1 MSTIREISRDTRISV
16 VLPAFNESAI
26 LSDLY
31 RIVID
36 ILEKL
41 NVTYEMIFINDGST
55 DNSGEILDE
64 IAKKDPNVIV
74 IHLSRNFGHQP
85 ALQAGLE
92 YATGNA
98 VIVMDA
104 DMQDNPETI
113 PQFLKE
119 WQKGYD
125 IVYAVR
131 VNRKENIL
139 KRFFF
144 NAFYRLLKFISDTK
158 IPLNAGNFGLIDR
171 KVCKQIIS
179 FHEHDRYYPGL
190 RSWVGFKQKGIEI
203 DRGARYDDATRVG
216 LIGLFKLAKA
226 AIISFSSFPLTIF
239 LFFGIIA
246 LIMFLGLSIL
256 TLYHKFFL
264 GIASPGWASFL
275 ITVSF
280 FGAINALGIGILGE
294 YVIRIYSE
302 VRQRPLFLVERC
314 SNDPKE
320 RTKSKTCPENN
331 MTK

>member
-1 MSTIREISRDTRISV
+1 MSTVREISRDTRISV
-16 VLPAFNESAI
+16 VLPTFNESVI
-26 LSDLY
+26 LPDLY
-31 RIVID
+31 RAMTD
-36 ILEKL
+36 ILKKL
-41 NVTYEMIFINDGST
+41 NVIHEMIFVNDGST

-64 IAKKDPNVIV
+64 IAKEDLNVTV
-74 IHLSRNFGHQP
+74 IHLSRNFGHQS

-98 VIVMDA
+98 VIVMDS
-104 DMQDNPETI
+104 DMQDNPEAI

-125 IVYAVR
+125 IVYAIR
-131 VNRKENIL
+131 VKRKENIL

-144 NAFYRLLKFISDTK
+144 NAFYRLLTLIYDTK
-158 IPLNAGNFGLIDR
+158 LPLDSGNFGLIDR
-171 KVCKQIIS
+171 KVCNQIVS
-179 FHEHDRYYPGL
+179 LREHDRYYPGL

-203 DRGARYDDATRVG
+203 DREARYDDSTRVG

-239 LFFGIIA
+239 FFIGIIA
-246 LIMFLGLSIL
+246 LIMFIGLSIL
-256 TLYHKFFL
+256 TLYHKFIL

-302 VRQRPLFLVERC
+302 VRQRPLFLIERC
-314 SNDPKE
+314 TNE
-320 RTKSKTCPENN
+320 RLSSF
-331 MTK
+331 

>member
-1 MSTIREISRDTRISV
+1 MSIVRELSRDTRISV
-16 VLPAFNESAI
+16 VLPTFNESAI
-26 LSDLY
+26 LPDLY
-31 RIVID
+31 RTVID
-36 ILEKL
+36 ILKKL
-41 NVTYEMIFINDGST
+41 NIIHEMIFINDGST

-64 IAKKDPNVIV
+64 IAKEDPNVIV

-98 VIVMDA
+98 IIVMDA
-104 DMQDNPETI
+104 DLQDNPEAI

-131 VNRKENIL
+131 VKRKENIL
-139 KRFFF
+139 KRFSF
-144 NAFYRLLKFISDTK
+144 NAFYRLLTLISDTQ
-158 IPLNAGNFGLIDR
+158 IPLDSGNFGLIDR
-171 KVCKQIIS
+171 KVCNQIVS
-179 FHEHDRYYPGL
+179 LREHDRYYPGL

-203 DRGARYDDATRVG
+203 DREARYDDSTRVG

-239 LFFGIIA
+239 SFFGIIA
-246 LIMFLGLSIL
+246 LIMFIGLSIL
-256 TLYHKFFL
+256 TLYHKFIL

-302 VRQRPLFLVERC
+302 VRQRPLFLIERC
-314 SNDPKE
+314 TNDPKE
-320 RTKSKTCPENN
+320 RTKSKTSP
-331 MTK
+331 